1 MLKLFSKQRGAVTV
15 FLVIILVPTIT
26 VCSLFVDVSR
36 MELAKPVVE
45 SAGNLALNTMLTE
58 YDEQLNEIY
67 GLLGSCQDT
76 TELKEKVKQYFVDS
90 LKSQGIGDAQTEK
103 MVGNIDLALD
113 ENVADLLD
121 INASNVEITPV
132 KNGNLANPALVKQQI
147 VEFMKYRGPIDLTSG
162 LLKTIKDVAESAKT
176 AKIETKV
183 AEEKQD
189 YYQAENKLLEEMKKL
204 YDNLYKYKCLDLNKE
219 YINGQVVPD
228 ITTKFKSDYK
238 KIHMKIVFD
247 LFNTGGLSVF
257 EPEKIKY
264 KISDFTD
271 ADFEKDTKFDTDNKP
286 QTSDVQNR
294 ADDFVDS
301 ISEYLQKKQS
311 AQNTI
316 WGYYPLDNTT
326 YRTQYWAKSID
337 LINTNKNI
345 YDEYINAAKNMCR
358 QYLLFYNACKNTDN
372 QEEKIS
378 IKHDKDINDYCNDGS
393 FSGDK
398 TISYSI
404 DENSTHSLANI
415 YWELTEDFED
425 SGFYG
430 RIAKSLNQI

>member
-238 KIHMKIVFD
+238 KIHMKN
-247 LFNTGGLSVF
+247 LQ
-257 EPEKIKY
+257 
-264 KISDFTD
+264 
-271 ADFEKDTKFDTDNKP
+271 NK
-286 QTSDVQNR
+286 
-294 ADDFVDS
+294 A
-301 ISEYLQKKQS
+301 QKK
-311 AQNTI
+311 
-316 WGYYPLDNTT
+316 
-326 YRTQYWAKSID
+326 
-337 LINTNKNI
+337 
-345 YDEYINAAKNMCR
+345 
-358 QYLLFYNACKNTDN
+358 
-372 QEEKIS
+372 EEQ
-378 IKHDKDINDYCNDGS
+378 
-393 FSGDK
+393 
-398 TISYSI
+398 
-404 DENSTHSLANI
+404 
-415 YWELTEDFED
+415 
-425 SGFYG
+425 
-430 RIAKSLNQI
+430 R